1 MDSIEVY
8 LQIWKEL
15 KPHLM
20 GGDLESAAE
29 DFVRVL
35 IENGVNAEDVTEF
48 AIDKEIKLAL
58 AEYIDLEDEE
68 FEDEDE
74 EYHE

>member
-1 MDSIEVY
+1 VDSIEVY